1 MKKTGILLS
10 SAATIALLV
19 SASAASAQSSVNTT
33 VNSTRGGSNPVTTYR
48 VTGKNSN
55 GTATATTL
63 ELNDAQTNTWRIT
76 GFVPADCV
84 LFTGGGNGSQQVIDL
99 GQIGIEGQSN
109 LGSDTVFDLR
119 DNIQLTVAS
128 GTAGCNTANTMT
140 ITKANGASGL
150 VNSAPGAFD
159 GDQFQANIPY
169 SIAATF
175 DADTVTSLNVSSTAP
190 SNQATLGAW
199 RSGFT
204 MAFNAGKPGKGLV
217 AGAYEDVIT
226 VRFDTDI

>member
-1 MKKTGILLS
+1 MKTITSLLGG
-10 SAATIALLV
+10 AAVLAMTLT
-19 SASAASAQSSVNTT
+19 ASVATAQTKSVNVTT
-33 VNSTRGGSNPVTTYR
+33 NSSRGGSTPVTTYTVR
-48 VTGKNSN
+48 GKNSN

-63 ELNDAQTNTWRIT
+63 ELNDAQTNSWRIT

-99 GQIGIEGQSN
+99 GQIGVEGQSD

-119 DNIQLTVAS
+119 DNIQLDIAS

-140 ITKANGASGL
+140 ITKSAQGL

-159 GDQFQANIPY
+159 SNQFQANIPY
-169 SIAATF
+169 SVSATF
-175 DADTVTSLNVSSTAP
+175 QAGSETSLVVAANDDSE
-190 SNQATLGAW
+190 QKTLGAW
-199 RSGFT
+199 RSGLSMRF
-204 MAFNAGKPGKGLV
+204 FAGKPGKGLV
-217 AGAYEDVIT
+217 AGTYEDVIT